1 MSKSNISI
9 MNDAEKKIVEVLETE
24 EYKQTVFNSSNMVT
38 FFSLMIVIGFFVQYL
53 FNSPSVDGHS
63 GQATAE
69 IWSYGIILFSLICI
83 LIFQLVIPNTVKS
96 SGIATTIP
104 ILCLLVAFFWAISIR
119 IKYFKEINKSEVPN
133 DYYAWSS
140 ITNFL
145 LTLEALLL
153 VFIIKREIDNV
164 LQPSK
169 MNYKLIGEQESMKVA
184 FGNFILIFTI
194 FVILGIQ
201 QVILDNFTVNG

>member
-1 MSKSNISI
+1 
-9 MNDAEKKIVEVLETE
+9 MNPAQETFVEEIE
-24 EYKQTVFNSSNMVT
+24 FQEYKQTVFNSSNMVT

-83 LIFQLVIPNTVKS
+83 LIFQLVIPNNVKT

-119 IKYFKEINKSEVPN
+119 FKYFKEINKSEVPN

-164 LQPSK
+164 LKPSK
-169 MNYKLIGEQESMKVA
+169 MNFGLIGEQESMKVA

-194 FVILGIQ
+194 FIILGIQ

>member
-9 MNDAEKKIVEVLETE
+9 MNDGQKTYVEVIETE
-24 EYKQTVFNSSNMVT
+24 EYKKTVFNSSNMVT

-145 LTLEALLL
+145 LTLG
-153 VFIIKREIDNV
+153 
-164 LQPSK
+164 
-169 MNYKLIGEQESMKVA
+169 M
-184 FGNFILIFTI
+184 
-194 FVILGIQ
+194 
-201 QVILDNFTVNG
+201 

>member
-1 MSKSNISI
+1 MNPAQKSF
-9 MNDAEKKIVEVLETE
+9 VEEIETQ

-38 FFSLMIVIGFFVQYL
+38 FFSLMIVIGFSVQYL

-96 SGIATTIP
+96 SGISTTIP
-104 ILCLLVAFFWAISIR
+104 MLFLLVAFFWAISIR
-119 IKYFKEINKSEVPN
+119 FKYFKEINKSEVPN

-164 LQPSK
+164 LQPNK
-169 MNYKLIGEQESMKVA
+169 INIELIGKQESMKVA

-194 FVILGIQ
+194 FIILGIQ

>member
-1 MSKSNISI
+1 MNGMSQSDKNF
-9 MNDAEKKIVEVLETE
+9 VEEMELQ
-24 EYKQTVFNSSNMVT
+24 EYKQNIFNSSNMVT
-38 FFSLMIVIGFFVQYL
+38 FFTLMIVIGFSVQYL
-53 FNSPSVDGHS
+53 FNSPSVDGYS

-119 IKYFKEINKSEVPN
+119 FKYFKEINKSEVPN

-153 VFIIKREIDNV
+153 VFIIKGEIDNI
-164 LQPSK
+164 LQPNK
-169 MNYKLIGEQESMKVA
+169 INFGLIGKQESMKVA

-194 FVILGIQ
+194 FIILGIQ